1 MWSNQGSYSYVS
13 GGQEKWRHARETQG
27 GMVAIVVVML
37 LLLLLLLLLVVVVV
51 VVVAV
56 VLFLLKH
63 AHVHRLISYIIT
75 ASLLN
80 LHQAF
85 PTFLLSLPILP
96 GPVVSSMK

>member
-37 LLLLLLLLLVVVVV
+37 LLLLLLLLLVVV

>member
-1 MWSNQGSYSYVS
+1 MWSNQGSYSYVF

-37 LLLLLLLLLVVVVV
+37 LLLLLPLLV

-63 AHVHRLISYIIT
+63 AHVHRLIS
-75 ASLLN
+75 
-80 LHQAF
+80 
-85 PTFLLSLPILP
+85 
-96 GPVVSSMK
+96 

>member
-1 MWSNQGSYSYVS
+1 MWSNQGSYSYVF

-37 LLLLLLLLLVVVVV
+37 LLLLLLPLLV

-63 AHVHRLISYIIT
+63 AHVHRLIS
-75 ASLLN
+75 
-80 LHQAF
+80 
-85 PTFLLSLPILP
+85 
-96 GPVVSSMK
+96 